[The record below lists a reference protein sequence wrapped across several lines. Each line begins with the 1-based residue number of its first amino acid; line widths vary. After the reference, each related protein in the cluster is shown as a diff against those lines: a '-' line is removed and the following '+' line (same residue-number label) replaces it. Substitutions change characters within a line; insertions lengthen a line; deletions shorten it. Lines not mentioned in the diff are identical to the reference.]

1 MYIVIHNLYGLKD
14 GRKAYYRKL
23 GDRFD
28 FVPDKQF
35 ATDLTRQECEKIISH
50 KDWYCKQYNASDMTV
65 RMTTDEWKKQERSV
79 TLSNEQWNA
88 ITTYVAITKQFC
100 DEAQE
105 IWEKQAKEGSMKNA
119 EANAKFWKDIKEEMW
134 MISQKILNS

>member
-35 ATDLTRQECEKIISH
+35 ATDLTRQECEKIISN

-79 TLSNEQWNA
+79 TLTNEQWNA